1 MQSQDVEST
10 SLNTPKNS
18 VTENEEEG
26 LAQSITLNMADQ
38 MDASQADQM
47 EASQIIDGVL
57 DMLNEQARN
66 ISSNQVSQLPSSMC
80 THCGVN
86 PKASSDESIC
96 ETCWS
101 NPGAVM
107 ALLQ

>member
-38 MDASQADQM
+38 MEASQADQM

-57 DMLNEQARN
+57 DMLNEQAR
-66 ISSNQVSQLPSSMC
+66 NQVSQLPSSMC

>member
-18 VTENEEEG
+18 GTEDEKEE
-26 LAQSITLNMADQ
+26 LAKPITLNI
-38 MDASQADQM
+38 ADQM
-47 EASQIIDGVL
+47 EASRIIDGVL

-66 ISSNQVSQLPSSMC
+66 ISSNHVSQLPSSMC

-86 PKASSDESIC
+86 PIASSDESIC

-107 ALLQ
+107 SLLQ